1 MATVT
6 LKGKNINTSGNLP
19 KTGSEAPDFKL
30 IRTDLSVATL
40 ADYKGKSIVL
50 NIFPSID
57 TGTCAASVRNFN
69 KSAANLNNTSVLC
82 ISRDLPFAQTRFC
95 GAEGIENV
103 FMLSDFNT
111 GQFGIEVADIISK
124 TEKILIKEKPDVLLI
139 LGDTNSGLSA
149 IPAAHLGI
157 KIIHLEAGMRAYD
170 FRMPEDKNR
179 TLIDHL
185 SSILLP
191 YTDYS
196 RENLIRENI
205 HPSKIY
211 VIGNPIVEVIE
222 HYLPKIEKSTILQKL
237 KLKTKDYFLVTA
249 HRSENVDQIENL
261 KKILISLE
269 KIHKKFKKRVI
280 YPMHPRTLSKI
291 KKLKIP
297 NGIEIIKPAG
307 FLDFTKLEKNAFCLI
322 TDSGTVPEES
332 LYFKIP
338 SVTIRETTERPE
350 YIEAG
355 SNILSG
361 LEPNDV
367 IRAVDLITSKK
378 IESEWNSRLGDNLT
392 SSKVLN
398 ILSGKLNRLKYQND

>member
-1 MATVT
+1 MSIFGTRPEIIRLSRIFPALDSNFKHVMV
-6 LKGKNINTSGNLP
+6 NTSQNYTPELNAIFFSELGIRKPDYNL
-19 KTGSEAPDFKL
+19 KIE
-30 IRTDLSVATL
+30 
-40 ADYKGKSIVL
+40 
-50 NIFPSID
+50 
-57 TGTCAASVRNFN
+57 
-69 KSAANLNNTSVLC
+69 TS
-82 ISRDLPFAQTRFC
+82 
-95 GAEGIENV
+95 
-103 FMLSDFNT
+103 
-111 GQFGIEVADIISK
+111 QFGVEVADIIKK
-124 TEKILIKEKPDVLLI
+124 TEKILIKEKPDALLI

-185 SSILLP
+185 SSVLLP

-222 HYLPKIEKSTILQKL
+222 YYLPKIEKSKILQKM
-237 KLKTKDYFLVTA
+237 KLKTKDYFLITA
-249 HRSENVDQIENL
+249 HRSENVDQIENI
-261 KKILISLE
+261 KKLFSSLQ
-269 KIHKKFKKRVI
+269 KIQKKFKKRI
-280 YPMHPRTLSKI
+280 IFPMHPRTLSKI

-297 NGIEIIKPAG
+297 NEIEIIKPLG

-350 YIEAG
+350 YVEAG

-367 IRAVDLITSKK
+367 VRAVDLITSKN
-378 IESEWNSRLGDNLT
+378 IELEWNSRLGDNLT

>member
-1 MATVT
+1 MKVMSIFGTRPEIIRLSRIFPALDSNFKHVMV
-6 LKGKNINTSGNLP
+6 NTSQNYTPELNAIFFSELGIRKPDYNL
-19 KTGSEAPDFKL
+19 KIE
-30 IRTDLSVATL
+30 
-40 ADYKGKSIVL
+40 
-50 NIFPSID
+50 
-57 TGTCAASVRNFN
+57 
-69 KSAANLNNTSVLC
+69 TS
-82 ISRDLPFAQTRFC
+82 
-95 GAEGIENV
+95 
-103 FMLSDFNT
+103 
-111 GQFGIEVADIISK
+111 QFGVEVADIIKK

-185 SSILLP
+185 SSVLLP

-222 HYLPKIEKSTILQKL
+222 YYLPKIEKSKILQKM
-237 KLKTKDYFLVTA
+237 KLKTKDYFLITA
-249 HRSENVDQIENL
+249 HRSENVDQIENI
-261 KKILISLE
+261 KKLFSSLQ
-269 KIHKKFKKRVI
+269 KIQKKFKKRI
-280 YPMHPRTLSKI
+280 IFPMHPRTLSKI

-297 NGIEIIKPAG
+297 NEIEIIKPLG

-367 IRAVDLITSKK
+367 VRAVDLITSKN
-378 IESEWNSRLGDNLT
+378 IELEWNSRLGDNLT